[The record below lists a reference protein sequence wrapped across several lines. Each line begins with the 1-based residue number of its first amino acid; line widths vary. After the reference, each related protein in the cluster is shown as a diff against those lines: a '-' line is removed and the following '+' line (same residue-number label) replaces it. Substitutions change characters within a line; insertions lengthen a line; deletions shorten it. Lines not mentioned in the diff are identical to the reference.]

1 MVLCLQGFC
10 NGTRLT
16 CFQKSMPNTW
26 SNTNVDIN
34 LDALSPTGR
43 QNKMANPSMN
53 QLQQVTP
60 SPTPAAGKLKVA
72 VYPVTISLVNQ
83 VTAQTSWLKNN
94 ENDIVHT
101 HTHTQSHE
109 HSQAGT
115 CMHIQACM
123 RTHHNTHSLSLHLSQ
138 SFPSPP
144 ICSIMFLLVCTR
156 KSDWSVGFLLV
167 MLAAKV
173 QDCWHCH
180 SKSILFKGTVLLMLI
195 IVIIPCQ
202 LCNYQKTRV
211 K

>member
-94 ENDIVHT
+94 ENDIVRT
-101 HTHTQSHE
+101 HTHTQSWALTSTH
-109 HSQAGT
+109 
-115 CMHIQACM
+115 MHAHPGMHAHTPQY
-123 RTHHNTHSLSLHLSQ
+123 TFSLSASLSVF
-138 SFPSPP
+138 SFTPNLFHNVLTCVYQKIWLICWLSPGH
-144 ICSIMFLLVCTR
+144 
-156 KSDWSVGFLLV
+156 VG
-167 MLAAKV
+167 
-173 QDCWHCH
+173 
-180 SKSILFKGTVLLMLI
+180 SKSTRLLTLS
-195 IVIIPCQ
+195 
-202 LCNYQKTRV
+202 
-211 K
+211 